1 MKNFNLAITAIMSIL
16 GVVSM
21 AIGVIGE
28 GNQLVKEIKGGKR
41 KWRKRQRRRR
51 GAYEYGNKGAYG
63 GARQNRYYC
72 NGRRG
77 QNALSGLPDL

>member
-28 GNQLVKEIKGGKR
+28 GNQLVKEIKEGKR
-41 KWRKRQRRRR
+41 K
-51 GAYEYGNKGAYG
+51 
-63 GARQNRYYC
+63 
-72 NGRRG
+72 
-77 QNALSGLPDL
+77 